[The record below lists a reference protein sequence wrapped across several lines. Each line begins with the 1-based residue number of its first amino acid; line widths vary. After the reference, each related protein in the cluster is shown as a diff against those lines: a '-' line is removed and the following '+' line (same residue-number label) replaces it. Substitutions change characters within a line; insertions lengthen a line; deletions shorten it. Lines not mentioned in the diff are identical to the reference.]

1 MRRSEIDSTREA
13 GMPSRFFP
21 IAWLV
26 VLVLFSLPLVSACG
40 GGSSGREQREQVAG
54 RGDTGS

>member
-1 MRRSEIDSTREA
+1 MRRSEIDSTRDA

-26 VLVLFSLPLVSACG
+26 VLVLFSLPLDRPAAAGAVEGAAAG
-40 GGSSGREQREQVAG
+40 ASGRAR
-54 RGDTGS
+54 